1 MMSQDE
7 IRYLDMTEEASILAI
22 EPPNAVD
29 VTEPTTTQATA
40 TIAPTT
46 PLTRST
52 TPMPTLDITTQFPA
66 ITTEMMTTTTSWPQ
80 DLQQPIATTITTT
93 TTTTTERTDPFQHRI
108 DFSVHSGDAGSSN
121 ITMPNAVIVVVVPK
135 TEGTLVL
142 TTTTITPKATPPPSQ
157 KMYSKVIIKF
167 KISNFMH
174 CYFFCPLNNFFC
186 LSAELANQQR
196 PPHFNYFS

>member
-29 VTEPTTTQATA
+29 VTEPTTTTQATA

-80 DLQQPIATTITTT
+80 SIATTT
-93 TTTTTERTDPFQHRI
+93 TTTTTTVRTDPFQHHI

-142 TTTTITPKATPPPSQ
+142 TTITPKATPPPSQ

>member
-29 VTEPTTTQATA
+29 VTEPTTTTQATA

-66 ITTEMMTTTTSWPQ
+66 ITTEMMTTSWPQ
-80 DLQQPIATTITTT
+80 DLQSIATTIT

-108 DFSVHSGDAGSSN
+108 DFSVHSGDDAGSSN

-174 CYFFCPLNNFFC
+174 CYFFV
-186 LSAELANQQR
+186 
-196 PPHFNYFS
+196 H

>member
-66 ITTEMMTTTTSWPQ
+66 ITTEMMTTSWPQ
-80 DLQQPIATTITTT
+80 DLQSIAPTTITTT

-174 CYFFCPLNNFFC
+174 CYFFV
-186 LSAELANQQR
+186 
-196 PPHFNYFS
+196 H

>member
-29 VTEPTTTQATA
+29 VTEPTTTTQATA

-66 ITTEMMTTTTSWPQ
+66 ITTEMMTTTSWPQ
-80 DLQQPIATTITTT
+80 DLQSITTTTTTTPTTT

-121 ITMPNAVIVVVVPK
+121 STMPNAVIVVVVPK

-142 TTTTITPKATPPPSQ
+142 TTITPKATPLSQ

-174 CYFFCPLNNFFC
+174 CYFFV
-186 LSAELANQQR
+186 
-196 PPHFNYFS
+196 H

>member
-29 VTEPTTTQATA
+29 VTEPTTTTQATA

-66 ITTEMMTTTTSWPQ
+66 ITTEMMTTTTTSWPQ
-80 DLQQPIATTITTT
+80 DLHSIATTT

-108 DFSVHSGDAGSSN
+108 DFSVHSGDAGSSSN
-121 ITMPNAVIVVVVPK
+121 STMPNAVIVVVVPK

-142 TTTTITPKATPPPSQ
+142 TTITPKATPPSQ

>member
-7 IRYLDMTEEASILAI
+7 IRYLDMTEEASILTI
-22 EPPNAVD
+22 EPPNAID
-29 VTEPTTTQATA
+29 VTEPTTTTQATA

-66 ITTEMMTTTTSWPQ
+66 ITTEMMTTSWPQ
-80 DLQQPIATTITTT
+80 DLQSIAPTTITTT

-174 CYFFCPLNNFFC
+174 CYFFV
-186 LSAELANQQR
+186 
-196 PPHFNYFS
+196 H

>member
-29 VTEPTTTQATA
+29 VTEPTTTTQATA

-66 ITTEMMTTTTSWPQ
+66 ITTEMMTTSWPQ
-80 DLQQPIATTITTT
+80 DWQSIATTTITTTTT

-142 TTTTITPKATPPPSQ
+142 TTITPKATPPSQ

-174 CYFFCPLNNFFC
+174 CYFFV
-186 LSAELANQQR
+186 
-196 PPHFNYFS
+196 H

>member
-80 DLQQPIATTITTT
+80 SIATTT
-93 TTTTTERTDPFQHRI
+93 TTTTTTVRTDPFQHHI

-142 TTTTITPKATPPPSQ
+142 TTTTITPKATPPSQ

>member
-66 ITTEMMTTTTSWPQ
+66 ITTEMMTATTSWPQ
-80 DLQQPIATTITTT
+80 DLQSIATTTI
-93 TTTTTERTDPFQHRI
+93 TTERTDPFQHRI

>member
-80 DLQQPIATTITTT
+80 DLQSIAPTTITTT

-174 CYFFCPLNNFFC
+174 CYFFV
-186 LSAELANQQR
+186 
-196 PPHFNYFS
+196 H

>member
-29 VTEPTTTQATA
+29 VTEPTTTTQATA

-66 ITTEMMTTTTSWPQ
+66 ITTEMMTTTSWPQ
-80 DLQQPIATTITTT
+80 SIATTT
-93 TTTTTERTDPFQHRI
+93 TTTTTTTTVRTDPFQHHI

-142 TTTTITPKATPPPSQ
+142 TTITPKATPPSQ

>member
-66 ITTEMMTTTTSWPQ
+66 ITTEMMTTSWPQ
-80 DLQQPIATTITTT
+80 DLQSIATTITT

>member
-29 VTEPTTTQATA
+29 VTEPTTTTQATA

-80 DLQQPIATTITTT
+80 DLQSIATTTITT

-142 TTTTITPKATPPPSQ
+142 TTITPKATPLSQ

>member
-66 ITTEMMTTTTSWPQ
+66 ITTEMMTTSWPQ
-80 DLQQPIATTITTT
+80 DLQSIATTITTTTTT

-174 CYFFCPLNNFFC
+174 CYFFV
-186 LSAELANQQR
+186 
-196 PPHFNYFS
+196 H

>member
-29 VTEPTTTQATA
+29 VTEPTTTTQATA

-66 ITTEMMTTTTSWPQ
+66 ITTEMMTTTSWPQ
-80 DLQQPIATTITTT
+80 DLQSIATTTITT

-121 ITMPNAVIVVVVPK
+121 STMPNAVIVVVVPK

-142 TTTTITPKATPPPSQ
+142 TTITPKATPLSQ

>member
-29 VTEPTTTQATA
+29 VTEPTTTRATA

-66 ITTEMMTTTTSWPQ
+66 ITTEMMTTSWPQ
-80 DLQQPIATTITTT
+80 SIATTT
-93 TTTTTERTDPFQHRI
+93 TTTTTTVRTDPFQHHI

-142 TTTTITPKATPPPSQ
+142 TTITPKATPPSQ

-174 CYFFCPLNNFFC
+174 CYFFV
-186 LSAELANQQR
+186 
-196 PPHFNYFS
+196 H

>member
-29 VTEPTTTQATA
+29 VTEPTTTTQATA

-66 ITTEMMTTTTSWPQ
+66 ITTEMMTTTTTSWPQ
-80 DLQQPIATTITTT
+80 DLQSIATTTIT

-121 ITMPNAVIVVVVPK
+121 STMPNAVIVVVVPK

-142 TTTTITPKATPPPSQ
+142 TTTTITPKATPPSQ

-174 CYFFCPLNNFFC
+174 CFFFV
-186 LSAELANQQR
+186 
-196 PPHFNYFS
+196 H